1 MVFYNFEIDII
12 SINVIIVSLYFFII
26 YVYEKKKFNILIYN
40 FNLMSY
46 YGVI

>member
-12 SINVIIVSLYFFII
+12 IINVIIVSLYFFII
-26 YVYEKKKFNILIYN
+26 YVYEEKKINILIYN